1 MYYRYSSRRKRGGL
15 FKKLVIIAAVA
26 GVAYTGWRF
35 RGYLQFWKLNFSRL
49 DTMVEGV
56 DRNLPAAERLE
67 RLKPLV
73 AKAERFRSD
82 EELSA
87 DACYISGRVF
97 FLLGEALNARSYGA
111 MLVEGTGFSATPAAR
126 EAFLKSILSMK
137 KGMALGSPSD
147 EDILFL
153 AKSARYIDYYSVDE
167 TGALLD
173 SIAKPETLRFPD
185 DAWFYAGGI
194 IASGRA
200 EDGLKYLKARKAT
213 DPFSRLVLAAAYAEA
228 KQYTAAIAEYRALL
242 STSIPVDVS
251 RRASL
256 SLGRVYFSQSL
267 FREALETLE
276 PVVTVDETDPDIR
289 KLMEQLYRAAGDE
302 VKAKL
307 FAVLPVAPAAQGQ
320 K

>member
-15 FKKLVIIAAVA
+15 FKKLVIFAAVA
-26 GVAYTGWRF
+26 GVVYSGWHF
-35 RGYLQFWKLNFSRL
+35 RSYLQFWKLSFSRL

-56 DRNLPAAERLE
+56 DRNLSAAERLE

-73 AKAERFRSD
+73 AKAERFRSED
-82 EELSA
+82 ELSA

-97 FLLGEALNARSYGA
+97 FLLGEALNGRSYGA
-111 MLVEGTGFSATPAAR
+111 MLVEGGGFTATPAAR

-137 KGMALGSPSD
+137 KAMALGSPSD

-153 AKSARYIDYYSVDE
+153 AKSARYIDFYSVEE

-173 SIAKPETLRFPD
+173 SIAKPDTIRFPD

-200 EDGLKYLKARKAT
+200 EDGLKYLKARKAS
-213 DPFSRLVLAAAYAEA
+213 DPFSRLVLASAYAEA
-228 KQYTAAIAEYRALL
+228 KQYTAAIAEYRSLL
-242 STSIPVDVS
+242 AASIPADVS
-251 RRASL
+251 RRAAL
-256 SLGRVYFSQSL
+256 NLGRVYFSQSL
-267 FREALETLE
+267 FNEALDTLE
-276 PVVTVDETDPDIR
+276 PVVAAEETDPETR
-289 KLMEQLYRAAGDE
+289 LLMERVYRAAGDE
-302 VKAKL
+302 VKAKI
-307 FAVLPVAPAAQGQ
+307 FAALPAKPLAQGQ